1 MRSPAVSATYSAPGA
16 AAGDLIRV
24 GGYIRRGAPSLSP
37 LQPLLPRMGTRAQ
50 VGLCWAYEDTGIA
63 AVLSITDIDEQAA
76 PGARRRNIQ
85 LLLPGD
91 AFSLCSPHRRA
102 FNGET

>member
-1 MRSPAVSATYSAPGA
+1 MGA
-16 AAGDLIRV
+16 RV
-24 GGYIRRGAPSLSP
+24 
-37 LQPLLPRMGTRAQ
+37 Q
-50 VGLCWAYEDTGIA
+50 VGLCWAYKDTGIA

-76 PGARRRNIQ
+76 PGAGHRNMQ
-85 LLLPGD
+85 LLFPGD